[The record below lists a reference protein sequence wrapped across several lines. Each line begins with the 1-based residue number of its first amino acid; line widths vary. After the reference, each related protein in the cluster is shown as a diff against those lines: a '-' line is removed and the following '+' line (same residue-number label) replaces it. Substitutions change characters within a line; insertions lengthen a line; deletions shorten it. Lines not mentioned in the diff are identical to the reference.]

1 MTLQYSTPIPAKVT
15 DKWGHQLPMHDEM
28 VKTLT
33 ENGYGW
39 LLAGCATGKSATAL
53 RIGDTLKAER
63 ILVLTTAAAMTGTWP
78 KEIKTHTAKSTVSML
93 TLDTGTSKQKTAN
106 LRKAFAEW
114 NKHKSTTFIVI
125 VNYETAS
132 IIADDLK
139 AIGFDY
145 AIADE
150 SQKLKSHDSKQS
162 VTLARAC
169 AAIPYRMAM
178 TGTGWSDRPTDVY
191 GQVRWLNPDV
201 KGAKTC
207 HSRILSTWGSF
218 MYQYCNTYDMG
229 NGVQIIK
236 SYKNLDKLGALLKP
250 FTYYVESEAVLTL
263 PEKQQIF
270 RDVPLEGEL
279 RRLYHELENEMLAT
293 FGPDYLV
300 ADNQLVCELRLHQL
314 TGGFVMPYAVDSE
327 GRYKPTAAVAT
338 MVDHPSADNKLKA
351 LLDIM
356 DEIGDEPVV
365 IFTQFKAD
373 VGKIAAAL
381 AKRGKVI
388 KLLTGDTKE
397 HVAFQEGQGDVLIA
411 NIAAG
416 NAGITLTRARYVIY
430 YTVGVSRTMF
440 DQSEWRVRRPD
451 SKHDIDLPVV
461 EFFIRMTGTI
471 DDTLWQ
477 RMTTKADLENQ
488 VLEGMLKPGVQ
499 LVHAWG
505 TMAGSEEQEAAI
517 LRMAGFAD

>member
-1 MTLQYSTPIPAKVT
+1 MKYITPIPAKET
-15 DKWGHQLPMHDEM
+15 DKWGHQLPMHDKM

-39 LLAGCATGKSATAL
+39 LLAGCATGKSATSL
-53 RIGDTLKAER
+53 RIGDTLNAKR

-78 KEIKTHTAKSTVSML
+78 KEILAHTAETTVL
-93 TLDTGTSKQKTAN
+93 VLNKGTSKQKATDM
-106 LRKAFAEW
+106 RAFLASPGEYT
-114 NKHKSTTFIVI
+114 KIVV
-125 VNYETAS
+125 VNYETAVL
-132 IIADDLK
+132 IADDIK
-139 AIGFDY
+139 AAGFCY
-145 AIADE
+145 VIADE

-162 VTLARAC
+162 VMLARAC

-178 TGTGWSDRPTDVY
+178 TGTGWSDRPTDAY
-191 GQVRWLNPDV
+191 GQVRWLFPQP
-201 KGAKTC
+201 KGNVTC
-207 HSRILSTWGSF
+207 HSHILGTWGSF

-236 SYKNLDKLGALLKP
+236 SYKNLDKLGAILAP
-250 FTYYVESEAVLTL
+250 FTYHVESEDVLTL

-279 RRLYHELENEMLAT
+279 KRLYRELQDDMIAT

-314 TGGFVMPYAVDSE
+314 TGGFVMPYAVDNE

-338 MVDHPSADNKLKA
+338 QVQHPSADNKLKA

-356 DEIGDEPVV
+356 EEIGDEPVV

-373 VGKIAAAL
+373 VGKIASAL
-381 AKRGKVI
+381 AARGKVI

-397 HVAFQEGQGDVLIA
+397 HVAFQDGAGDVLIA

-416 NAGITLTRARYVIY
+416 NAGITLTRARFVIY

-451 SKHDIDLPVV
+451 SKHDISLPVV
-461 EFFIRMTGTI
+461 EFFIRMTSTI
-471 DDTLWQ
+471 DDVLWD
-477 RMTTKADLENQ
+477 RMTTKAALDNM
-488 VLEGMLKPGVQ
+488 VLMGML
-499 LVHAWG
+499 
-505 TMAGSEEQEAAI
+505 EEQG
-517 LRMAGFAD
+517 LTDL